1 MARYILLRI
10 EDNTDAEKFVEA
22 LKAPGGVW
30 FYEPNPDANSHTV
43 SEGMEDVYRMRPLAP
58 EQVQVRGLFAAPT
71 KFCDC
76 PDKSDTSARS
86 ANFGWWVHLKCK
98 KPKKGN
104 MQHPYNL
111 LGRNELGKHKPELYI
126 GVTEPWTKE
135 DK

>member
-10 EDNTDAEKFVEA
+10 EDNGEADSLVEA
-22 LKAPGGVW
+22 IGKGHVFAGTDHSETGYRVW
-30 FYEPNPDANSHTV
+30 QIASRVE
-43 SEGMEDVYRMRPLAP
+43 
-58 EQVQVRGLFAAPT
+58 VRGLFAAPT

-76 PDKSDTSARS
+76 SDKSDTSARS

-111 LGRNELGKHKPELYI
+111 FGRNELGKNKPELYI